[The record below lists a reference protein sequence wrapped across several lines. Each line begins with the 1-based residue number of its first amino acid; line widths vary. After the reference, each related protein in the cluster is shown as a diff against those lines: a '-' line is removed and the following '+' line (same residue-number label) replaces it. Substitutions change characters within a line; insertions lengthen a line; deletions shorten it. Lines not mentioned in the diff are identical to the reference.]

1 MKDKTKTI
9 MEVKG
14 AHLLVTV
21 HEKASSRALED
32 ANLTGNNFM
41 WSPIIS
47 LGTNHTFSLKNNQAN
62 YPFTRPV
69 KTRGHIK

>member
-1 MKDKTKTI
+1 MTPPTHMKDKTKTI

-41 WSPIIS
+41 
-47 LGTNHTFSLKNNQAN
+47 
-62 YPFTRPV
+62 
-69 KTRGHIK
+69 